1 MNGVKVVMDYPGN
14 RTLIGFTRR
23 IGLWLGAAV
32 VLGGAAAVMLVL
44 QLAVLARIVSD
55 LAFHNH
61 AISDERAGLLLLLA
75 LLAGRALLQWA
86 ADMVAN
92 EGSLRLTAAIRGE
105 LLRHLFNVGPV
116 GLTGQATGHMVT
128 VMGDGIAALEP
139 YFAQY
144 VPRAAMM
151 VVLPL
156 LVLGMV
162 AHLDAWS
169 FVILACTGP
178 LIPVFM
184 ALVGYRAQAIMDRQ
198 WTQLLL
204 LGSAFLDTLQ
214 GLTTLRLFG
223 RARDAVAAVAGM
235 ADEYR
240 TTTMSVMKVAFL
252 TSAVLEFFASLSI
265 ALVAVVFGARLLD
278 GKADFQSAFLVLLL
292 APEYFMPLRAFSASY
307 HARQNATAAMAGISQ
322 LFALPET
329 ATRHATRDSAAG
341 VPLVAIRCEDV
352 TAGYQADAPVLS
364 HAGCTFR
371 RNTLT
376 VITGESGVGKT
387 TLIRLLLGLL
397 QPMQGHV
404 TAVDE
409 CGMPHAR
416 WQDRVGWV
424 PQQPRLIHGTVA
436 ENLRLADPMADMDTL
451 RAVAA
456 QADALSFIEALP
468 QGFDTPVGERGA
480 CLSGGQV
487 QRLALARVLL
497 RNPQVLILD
506 EPTAS
511 LDLQS
516 EQRVAAAIARAAVG
530 RIGIVVAHRPAMIA
544 QAAQVVRLRD
554 GRLFSGPSTVEC
566 AA

>member
-1 MNGVKVVMDYPGN
+1 MKVVMVSPGN
-14 RTLIGFTRR
+14 RTLMGFTRR

-55 LAFHNH
+55 LAFHGH
-61 AISDERAGLLLLLA
+61 VIADAYAGLAMLLA
-75 LLAGRALLQWA
+75 LLALRALLQWA

-92 EGSLRLTAAIRGE
+92 EGSLRLSAAIRGE
-105 LLRHLFNVGPV
+105 LLRHLFRVGPV
-116 GLTGQATGHMVT
+116 GLAGQATGQMVT
-128 VMGDGIAALEP
+128 VLGDGIAALEP

-162 AHLDAWS
+162 LHLDGWS

-178 LIPVFM
+178 LVPVFM
-184 ALVGYRAQAIMDRQ
+184 ALVGYRAQAIMDQQ
-198 WTQLLL
+198 WMQLLL
-204 LGSAFLDTLQ
+204 LGAAFLDTVQ

-223 RARDAVAAVAGM
+223 RARDAVTAVAGM

-322 LFALPET
+322 LFSLPET
-329 ATRHATRDSAAG
+329 AELPGAQARTAG
-341 VPLVAIRCEDV
+341 APLVSISCADV
-352 TAGYQADAPVLS
+352 TAGYQAGAPVLS
-364 HAGCTFR
+364 HVGCTFTR
-371 RNTLT
+371 SALT
-376 VITGESGVGKT
+376 VVTGESGVGKT

-397 QPMQGHV
+397 RPMQGHV
-404 TAVDE
+404 TATDE
-409 CGMPHAR
+409 CGVLHGH
-416 WQDRVGWV
+416 WQDRIGWV
-424 PQQPRLIHGTVA
+424 PQQPRLIHGTIA
-436 ENLRLADPMADMDTL
+436 ENLRLANPMADLDSL
-451 RAVAA
+451 RAAAA

-468 QGFDTPVGERGA
+468 QGFDTMVGERGA
-480 CLSGGQV
+480 GLSGGQV

-506 EPTAS
+506 EPTAN
-511 LDLQS
+511 LDPQG
-516 EQRVAAAIARAAVG
+516 EQRVVAAIARAAVG
-530 RIGIVVAHRPAMIA
+530 RICIVVAHRPAMIA
-544 QAAQVVRLRD
+544 QAAQVVCLRD
-554 GRLFSGPSTVEC
+554 GQVFCSPHTAER

>member
-1 MNGVKVVMDYPGN
+1 MEVVMDSPGN
-14 RTLIGFTRR
+14 RTLMGFTRR

-55 LAFHNH
+55 LAFHGH
-61 AISDERAGLLLLLA
+61 VVSDALAGLAMLLA
-75 LLAGRALLQWA
+75 LLVVRVLLQWA
-86 ADMVAN
+86 ADMVAG
-92 EGSLRLTAAIRGE
+92 EGSLRLSTAIRSE
-105 LLRHLFNVGPV
+105 LLRHLFHVGPV
-116 GLTGQATGHMVT
+116 GLAGQATGHMVT
-128 VMGDGIAALEP
+128 VLGDGISALEP
-139 YFAQY
+139 YFTQY

-162 AHLDAWS
+162 LHLDGWS

-184 ALVGYRAQAIMDRQ
+184 ALVGYRAQAVMDRQ
-198 WTQLLL
+198 WRQFLL

-223 RARDAVAAVAGM
+223 RARDAVTAVAGM

-240 TTTMSVMKVAFL
+240 ATTMSVMKVAFL

-278 GKADFQSAFLVLLL
+278 GTADFQSAFLVLLL

-322 LFALPET
+322 LFALPA
-329 ATRHATRDSAAG
+329 ATIRPDVRGSAAN
-341 VPLVAIRCEDV
+341 VPLISISCEDV
-352 TAGYQADAPVLS
+352 TAGYQADAPVLL
-364 HAGCTFR
+364 HAGCTFT
-371 RNTLT
+371 RNALT
-376 VITGESGVGKT
+376 VVTGESGVGKT

-397 QPMQGHV
+397 PPMQGRV
-404 TAVDE
+404 TAMDE
-409 CGMPHAR
+409 SGVLHAC
-416 WQDRVGWV
+416 WQDRIGWV
-424 PQQPRLIHGTVA
+424 PQQPRLVHGTIA
-436 ENLRLADPMADMDTL
+436 ENLRLADPMADLEAL

-468 QGFDTPVGERGA
+468 QGFDTVVGERGA
-480 CLSGGQV
+480 GLSGGQV

-506 EPTAS
+506 EPTAN
-511 LDLQS
+511 LDPQG
-516 EQRVAAAIARAAVG
+516 EQRVAAAIAHAAVG
-530 RIGIVVAHRPAMIA
+530 RIGIVVAHRPGMIA
-544 QAAQVVRLRD
+544 RAARVVRLRD
-554 GRLFSGPSTVEC
+554 GQVFSGPHTVEH

>member
-1 MNGVKVVMDYPGN
+1 MDNPGN
-14 RTLIGFTRR
+14 RTLMGFTRR

-55 LAFHNH
+55 LAFHGRVV
-61 AISDERAGLLLLLA
+61 SDESAGLAMLLA

-86 ADMVAN
+86 ADMVAY
-92 EGSLRLTAAIRGE
+92 EGALRLTAAMRRE
-105 LLRHLFNVGPV
+105 LLRHLFHVGPV
-116 GLTGQATGHMVT
+116 GLAGQATGHMVT
-128 VMGDGIAALEP
+128 VMGGGIAALEP

-156 LVLGMV
+156 LVLGVVM
-162 AHLDAWS
+162 HLDAWS

-204 LGSAFLDTLQ
+204 LGSAFLDALQ

-223 RARDAVAAVAGM
+223 RARDAVTAVVGM

-322 LFALPET
+322 LFSLPET
-329 ATRHATRDSAAG
+329 ATLPDAWGSTAG
-341 VPLVAIRCEDV
+341 APLVSIRCEDV
-352 TAGYQADAPVLS
+352 TAGYQADEPVLS
-364 HAGCTFR
+364 HAGCTFT
-371 RNTLT
+371 RNVLT
-376 VITGESGVGKT
+376 VVTGESGVGKT
-387 TLIRLLLGLL
+387 TLIRLLLGLIH
-397 QPMQGHV
+397 PTQGRV
-404 TAVDE
+404 TAMDE
-409 CGMPHAR
+409 CGVSHGH
-416 WQDRVGWV
+416 WQDRIGWV
-424 PQQPRLIHGTVA
+424 PQQPRLVHGTVA
-436 ENLRLADPMADMDTL
+436 ENLRLANPMADIDTL
-451 RAVAA
+451 RAAA
-456 QADALSFIEALP
+456 AEADALSFIEALP
-468 QGFDTPVGERGA
+468 QGFDTMVGERGA
-480 CLSGGQV
+480 GLSGGQV

-506 EPTAS
+506 EPTAN
-511 LDLQS
+511 LDPRS

-544 QAAQVVRLRD
+544 QAAQVASLRD
-554 GRLFSGPSTVEC
+554 GQVFSSPHAPVER

>member
-1 MNGVKVVMDYPGN
+1 MNGVKVVMDSPGN
-14 RTLIGFTRR
+14 RTLMGFTRR

-44 QLAVLARIVSD
+44 QLTILARIVSD
-55 LAFHNH
+55 LAFRGRVV
-61 AISDERAGLLLLLA
+61 SDEFAGLEMLLA

-86 ADMVAN
+86 ADMVAH
-92 EGSLRLTAAIRGE
+92 EGSLRLTATMRGE
-105 LLRHLFNVGPV
+105 LLRHLFHVGPV

-128 VMGDGIAALEP
+128 VLGDGIAALEP

-162 AHLDAWS
+162 MHLDAWS
-169 FVILACTGP
+169 FIILACTGP

-223 RARDAVAAVAGM
+223 RVRDTVTAVAGM

-240 TTTMSVMKVAFL
+240 ATTMSVMKVAFL

-307 HARQNATAAMAGISQ
+307 HARQNAIAAMVGISQ
-322 LFALPET
+322 LFSLPGT
-329 ATRHATRDSAAG
+329 ATRFGVQDSAAG
-341 VPLVAIRCEDV
+341 VPLVSISCEDV
-352 TAGYQADAPVLS
+352 TAGYQAGAVVLS
-364 HAGCTFR
+364 HAGCTFT
-371 RNTLT
+371 RNVLT
-376 VITGESGVGKT
+376 VVTGESGVGKT
-387 TLIRLLLGLL
+387 TLIRLLLGLMHPL
-397 QPMQGHV
+397 QGRI
-404 TAVDE
+404 TAMDE
-409 CGMPHAR
+409 CGVVHGH
-416 WQDRVGWV
+416 WQDRIGWV
-424 PQQPRLIHGTVA
+424 PQQPRLVHGTVA

-468 QGFDTPVGERGA
+468 QGFDTLLGERGA
-480 CLSGGQV
+480 GLSGGQV

-506 EPTAS
+506 EPTAN
-511 LDLQS
+511 LDPQS

-544 QAAQVVRLRD
+544 LAAQVLRLQD
-554 GRLFSGPSTVEC
+554 GQVFSGPHTVGR

>member
-1 MNGVKVVMDYPGN
+1 MDSPGN
-14 RTLIGFTRR
+14 RTLMGFTRR

-55 LAFHNH
+55 LAFHGR
-61 AISDERAGLLLLLA
+61 AVSDESAGLAMLVA

-92 EGSLRLTAAIRGE
+92 EGSLQLATAIRGE
-105 LLRHLFNVGPV
+105 LLRHLFHVGPV
-116 GLTGQATGHMVT
+116 GLAGQATGQMVT
-128 VMGDGIAALEP
+128 VLGDGVAALEA

-162 AHLDAWS
+162 LNLDVWS
-169 FVILACTGP
+169 FIILACTGP
-178 LIPVFM
+178 LVPVFM
-184 ALVGYRAQAIMDRQ
+184 ALVGYRAQVIMDRQ

-240 TTTMSVMKVAFL
+240 ITTMSVMKVAFL

-322 LFALPET
+322 LFALPVT
-329 ATRHATRDSAAG
+329 AIRPDARGSTVGA
-341 VPLVAIRCEDV
+341 PLVSISCEDV

-371 RNTLT
+371 RNVLT
-376 VITGESGVGKT
+376 VVTGESGVGKT

-397 QPMQGHV
+397 RPMRGRV
-404 TAVDE
+404 IAVDA
-409 CGMPHAR
+409 CGVAHAR
-416 WQDRVGWV
+416 WQDRIGWV
-424 PQQPRLIHGTVA
+424 PQQSRLVHGTIA

-451 RAVAA
+451 RAAA
-456 QADALSFIEALP
+456 EQADALSFIEALP

-480 CLSGGQV
+480 GLSGGQV

-506 EPTAS
+506 EPTAN
-511 LDLQS
+511 LDPRS
-516 EQRVAAAIARAAVG
+516 ERRVAAAIARAAVG
-530 RIGIVVAHRPAMIA
+530 RIGIVVAHRPTMIA

-554 GRLFSGPSTVEC
+554 GQVFSGPHTVGR